1 MSRLDHLVA
10 SYKRHVGLPLK
21 INHPLS
27 QRIWF
32 VVYMPED
39 EAKLPLKLNDFEMA
53 TLEAGLSW
61 HRIDLSGSFAAW
73 IDTYDAE
80 EKEAIL
86 KDQELLNNYAETGYR
101 NFLGQRIIDC
111 MKADVIHDVNK
122 AVFAL
127 TGLMEFFD
135 FIDVSSVLDIIPS
148 STPGVL
154 AVFFPGEKEGTS
166 YRFLNSRT
174 SWDYLAVPIVSE
186 GQS

>member
-1 MSRLDHLVA
+1 MSRLDNLIA
-10 SYKRHVGLPLK
+10 SYKRHVHLPLK

-39 EAKLPLKLNDFEMA
+39 EGKLPLKLNEFEMA
-53 TLEAGLSW
+53 TLDAGFSW
-61 HRIDLSGSFAAW
+61 QCVDLTGSFAAW
-73 IDTYDAE
+73 IDTYDEE

-86 KDQELLNNYAETGYR
+86 RDQELLNNYAETGYR
-101 NFLGQRIIDC
+101 NFLGQRIHER
-111 MKADVIHDVNK
+111 MKAVVAGDANK
-122 AVFAL
+122 TVFAL

-135 FIDVSSVLDIIPS
+135 FIDVSSVLDTIPS

-174 SWDYLAVPIVSE
+174 SWDYLAVPIVAE